1 MNEGRKGYF
10 DQEQVLV
17 IPLRLPVLQGVS
29 LDNREEAQKH
39 REGEWEG
46 VRDWALAERCS
57 RKTEV
62 LQRSAFVLIWVS
74 FQVGQVWEHM
84 GRICL
89 FSGTFWFHVLS
100 SSLLKSSA
108 SSVESPRVRERRG
121 LSARRSLTWQHT
133 PPSGALPPRPHPL
146 LKKKLSLSGNAYLL
160 HRDFSG

>member
-46 VRDWALAERCS
+46 VRDWALAERRC

-108 SSVESPRVRERRG
+108 SSVESPRSQGEAWPECQEESDMTAYPA
-121 LSARRSLTWQHT
+121 LRSSPASSPPTPQKEVVFVWQCLFI
-133 PPSGALPPRPHPL
+133 APR
-146 LKKKLSLSGNAYLL
+146 
-160 HRDFSG
+160 F